1 MRLPAAELSEGKKN
15 VQGSRYDSATRP
27 HADVWGGKQGAP
39 EKQFIVRRCCQP
51 ATGHSN
57 QRIIIGPAPCRSR
70 NLDTAFRS
78 LTTTLSPPL
87 RGQCSWPAPSFPH
100 RRLLRIRSIPGS
112 SAPFGFEAEPGRRQC
127 PETRYPLPPSTL
139 RILPRSLSTPFRV
152 FSTTLRIKAFDR
164 FQTRKLVSPDVRL
177 PLTPR
182 YFLLRVHC
190 GSVLEA
196 RFV

>member
-1 MRLPAAELSEGKKN
+1 MPRVIATNKSSP
-15 VQGSRYDSATRP
+15 DS
-27 HADVWGGKQGAP
+27 
-39 EKQFIVRRCCQP
+39 
-51 ATGHSN
+51 
-57 QRIIIGPAPCRSR
+57 APCRSR

-87 RGQCSWPAPSFPH
+87 RGQCSWPAPSFPY

-127 PETRYPLPPSTL
+127 PEPVFRSTL
-139 RILPRSLSTPFRV
+139 RHSGFIPDLHSPSGLLSK
-152 FSTTLRIKAFDR
+152 TLWIKAFDR

-177 PLTPR
+177 SLTPR
-182 YFLLRVHC
+182 CFLLRFRR
-190 GSVLEA
+190 GSVLET